1 MCINVKEL
9 EFDDYHSL
17 LQWKSEEENAPQT
30 TGTNERRYFYWNR
43 AGNYVSK
50 SKGIRQTKSQGTCKI
65 GSQCLAY
72 MKVHQNILN
81 GKIQVEYRNY
91 HHNHKVEI
99 GHLRISEECRITIA
113 AQLQEGVSIQKIMD
127 NIRDKTCYTVNQEQ
141 LINKMDI
148 YNIKRQYNIEC
159 IEKHQND

>member
-1 MCINVKEL
+1 MHPKQLVLMSVGI
-9 EFDDYHSL
+9 FIGIY
-17 LQWKSEEENAPQT
+17 
-30 TGTNERRYFYWNR
+30 R

-50 SKGIRQTKSQGTCKI
+50 SKGIWQTKSQGTCKI

-141 LINKMDI
+141 LII
-148 YNIKRQYNIEC
+148 I
-159 IEKHQND
+159 